1 LLLCKELL
9 HLWIGVL
16 LNDNKNKNSITMNI
30 KLLILA
36 AFIAVFVCNCEK
48 DDDKGLGGEQSPM
61 GEVGEEIEAFNIPG
75 VTNASATVTSL
86 EGGISTLSATATV
99 TNQAIL
105 DILSEVPEFEVSSN
119 TVSVTDVQ
127 FKITTAGIESNIPAY
142 PGIIVKYDSKVGDTY
157 SGGSGIQRE
166 VISKSTDDDY
176 EYGFMYI
183 KVIKVEESPTPFP
196 GVSKIVYIANHR
208 FGMVG
213 IEYTLDDNSIV
224 KFTLIS
230 SVEN

>member
-1 LLLCKELL
+1 
-9 HLWIGVL
+9 
-16 LNDNKNKNSITMNI
+16 MNF
-30 KLLILA
+30 KLLITA
-36 AFIAVFVCNCEK
+36 ALIAIFVSNCEK
-48 DDDKGLGGEQSPM
+48 DDDDGLSGEQSPM
-61 GEVGEEIEAFNIPG
+61 AEVGEQLEAFNLPG
-75 VTNASATVTSL
+75 VTNAVATVTSL

-105 DILSEVPEFEVSSN
+105 NILSSVPEFEVSGN

-127 FKITTAGIESNIPAY
+127 FRITTDGIESKIPGH

-213 IEYTLDDNSIV
+213 IEYTLDDNSTY